1 MYEDS
6 PTPKFTVSEFLA
18 LTNQTLDYALPF
30 VEVEGE
36 VSSFKVSKGKWV
48 FFDLKDADSTL
59 SCFMTV
65 YNLRQP
71 IEDGMKIVVSGAPK
85 VTNFG
90 KFSFTVSNLKPIGK
104 GSIKKSFDLLKEKLE
119 KEGLFAP
126 EKKRKI
132 PKNPAKIGVISSVT
146 AAGYKDFLKIL
157 DARWG
162 GIEILVANTGVQG
175 LKAANEIIRA
185 LQFLNEQS
193 DLDAIVIIRGGGS
206 KDDLA
211 LFNDE
216 LLVREIARSKTP
228 VLTGIGHE
236 VDTSLSDL
244 AADIRASTPSNAA
257 ELLTSDRAAELK
269 NLKNLLSRL
278 NFFLSEKIDASLS
291 ANQKSLEKIKDLLLE
306 KIDST
311 LSLVEKEKRTLS
323 ALNPEAVLKRGY
335 SILSG
340 KISPGALV
348 EIITKENLIKAEIK
362 NVKPRTPLS

>member
-162 GIEILVANTGVQG
+162 
-175 LKAANEIIRA
+175 
-185 LQFLNEQS
+185 
-193 DLDAIVIIRGGGS
+193 
-206 KDDLA
+206 
-211 LFNDE
+211 
-216 LLVREIARSKTP
+216 
-228 VLTGIGHE
+228 
-236 VDTSLSDL
+236 
-244 AADIRASTPSNAA
+244 
-257 ELLTSDRAAELK
+257 
-269 NLKNLLSRL
+269 
-278 NFFLSEKIDASLS
+278 
-291 ANQKSLEKIKDLLLE
+291 
-306 KIDST
+306 
-311 LSLVEKEKRTLS
+311 
-323 ALNPEAVLKRGY
+323 
-335 SILSG
+335 
-340 KISPGALV
+340 
-348 EIITKENLIKAEIK
+348 
-362 NVKPRTPLS
+362 